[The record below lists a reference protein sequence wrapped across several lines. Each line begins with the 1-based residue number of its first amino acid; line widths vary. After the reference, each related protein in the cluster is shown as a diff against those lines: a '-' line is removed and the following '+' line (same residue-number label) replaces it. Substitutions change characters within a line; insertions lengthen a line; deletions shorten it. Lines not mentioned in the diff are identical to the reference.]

1 MCNFIFVCK
10 IICYMSTKI
19 LNYQVVKNVFYTVKN
34 GDTLESI
41 AKKFGVSKK
50 YIVKNNIADIYK
62 GLMLYLPET
71 NFKTYTVQPFDTL
84 EKISEKCSISV
95 DDLMSK
101 NGLDNEYVFVGQ
113 KLFV

>member
-1 MCNFIFVCK
+1 MCNLFFGCK
-10 IICYMSTKI
+10 ILCYMSIRI

-41 AKKFGVSKK
+41 AKKFGVSKR
-50 YIVKNNIADIYK
+50 YIIKNNIADIYQ
-62 GLMLYLPET
+62 GLMIYLPET

-84 EKISEKCSISV
+84 SKISQKCNISV
-95 DDLMSK
+95 DDLMTK
-101 NGLDNEYVFVGQ
+101 NNLENEYVFVGQ

>member
-1 MCNFIFVCK
+1 
-10 IICYMSTKI
+10 MSIKI
-19 LNYQVVKNVFYTVKN
+19 LNYQVIKNVFYTVKD

-50 YIVKNNIADIYK
+50 YIIKNNIADIYQ

-71 NFKTYTVQPFDTL
+71 NFKTYIVQPFDTL
-84 EKISEKCSISV
+84 SKIAERCKISVEEIK
-95 DDLMSK
+95 SK
-101 NGLDNEYVFVGQ
+101 NGLDSEYVFVGQ